1 MRPVIILRPE
11 PGASATLARARAL
24 GLPAILLPLFTV
36 ESLSLSLPDPAMFD
50 ALLLTSA
57 NAVRHS
63 GAELAKLR
71 ELPVHAV
78 GAATAEAARAVGL
91 TIASTG
97 RGGVDELLA
106 TLPDHLRLLHLCGE
120 ERTGT
125 SSGHRIMHVP
135 VYRSVPIEVPAE
147 MEQAAGS
154 VALVHS
160 PRAGRRLAELL
171 DGREDV
177 RVAAIS
183 PAAATACGSGWAA
196 IEAAPEPTDTAL
208 LSLAARLCQ
217 QLDPK

>member
-1 MRPVIILRPE
+1 MC
-11 PGASATLARARAL
+11 S
-24 GLPAILLPLFTV
+24 
-36 ESLSLSLPDPAMFD
+36 SDLSKH
-50 ALLLTSA
+50 
-57 NAVRHS
+57 RQHS

-78 GAATAEAARAVGL
+78 GASTAEAARAVGL
-91 TIASTG
+91 TVASTG

-106 TLPDHLRLLHLCGE
+106 SLAGHLRLLHLCGE
-120 ERTGT
+120 NWAET
-125 SSGHRIMHVP
+125 SRGHEIVHLP
-135 VYRSVPIEVPAE
+135 VYRSVEVERPNGL
-147 MEQAAGS
+147 EQAAGS
-154 VALVHS
+154 VVLIHS

-171 DGREDV
+171 DVREVV